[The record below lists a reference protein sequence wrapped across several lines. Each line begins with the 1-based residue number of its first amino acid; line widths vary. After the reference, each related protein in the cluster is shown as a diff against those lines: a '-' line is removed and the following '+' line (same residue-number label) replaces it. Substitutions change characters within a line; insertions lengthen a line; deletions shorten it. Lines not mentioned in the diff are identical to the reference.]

1 MNYYG
6 SSYYG
11 SPKED
16 PIIMIIMIIILLIL
30 YLGAWFWSMQ
40 IVTKAAEEK
49 GYPDIKGK
57 LWFIGL
63 FGLIFT
69 PGIIVAALPDK
80 RLQQSVSTEAKAAA
94 IDSELPSL

>member
-1 MNYYG
+1 M
-6 SSYYG
+6 
-11 SPKED
+11 EVL
-16 PIIMIIMIIILLIL
+16 IIIIIIIILLML
-30 YLGAWFWSMQ
+30 YYVAWFLTMQ

-49 GYPDIKGK
+49 GYPDITGM
-57 LWFIGL
+57 LWFIGF

-80 RLQQSVSTEAKAAA
+80 RLQQSFSTEAKAAA